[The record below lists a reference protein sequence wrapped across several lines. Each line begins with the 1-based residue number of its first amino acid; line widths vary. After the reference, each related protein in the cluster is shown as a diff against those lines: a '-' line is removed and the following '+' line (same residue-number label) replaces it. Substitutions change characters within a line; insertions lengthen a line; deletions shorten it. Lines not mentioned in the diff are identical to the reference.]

1 MPGKFV
7 KRRPVMSFS
16 LLATAF
22 LALGVIVTQV
32 QANIQRSSEL
42 EKNNPHLLP
51 DDLNP
56 KLHWEEQKLIV
67 STNANQTDLVNKSN
81 DVADNT
87 MEESSTI
94 HSIAMKDNKSTPKPV
109 YDYTTGTSN

>member
-1 MPGKFV
+1 MLGKFI
-7 KRRPVMSFS
+7 KKRPVISFS
-16 LLATAF
+16 LLATVS
-22 LALGVIVTQV
+22 LALGVVVTQV
-32 QANIQRSSEL
+32 QANIQSSSVL

-51 DDLNP
+51 DNLNP
-56 KLHWEEQKLIV
+56 KLHWEEQKMIV
-67 STNANQTDLVNKSN
+67 SKNANQNDLFNESN
-81 DVADNT
+81 DVADNA